1 MAASCWSLY
10 CYCWLHTHIQINIA
24 GRRRCCCC
32 RWLLQQQKRQAARLL
47 FSNFPT
53 NKKSSWCG
61 DWTPFFCLLVCWKLT
76 NNCLV
81 FHVVVYLRWWNWF
94 LTLGLT
100 PFWPL
105 LLQFRNRV
113 CAHNNFHSKV
123 QLFLWFSTNTRTQP
137 HKTTPTLPT
146 STHGITQTD
155 SSQTYHW
162 NKLQILPSPFF
173 FFFSFLF
180 APLQTAKVHFTYS
193 FFLCA
198 LPSLASSSLSQTPSL
213 FGPTKCKFPQHAIL
227 PLFHKLP
234 TLKSVWKQWKKNK
247 VPP

>member
-32 RWLLQQQKRQAARLL
+32 RWLLQQQKRQVARLL

-81 FHVVVYLRWWNWF
+81 FHVVVYLKWWNWF

-137 HKTTPTLPT
+137 HKTTLTLPT
-146 STHGITQTD
+146 AHMESHRHPRHRLITGT
-155 SSQTYHW
+155 
-162 NKLQILPSPFF
+162 NCKFCLPRFF
-173 FFFSFLF
+173 FLFFLVCPLADSKSALYLQLFLVCTALTCQLFSFTD
-180 APLQTAKVHFTYS
+180 PLLVWTHKVQI
-193 FFLCA
+193 
-198 LPSLASSSLSQTPSL
+198 SSTRNP
-213 FGPTKCKFPQHAIL
+213 PTFPQTSN
-227 PLFHKLP
+227 FEKCVE
-234 TLKSVWKQWKKNK
+234 TVKKK
-247 VPP
+247 